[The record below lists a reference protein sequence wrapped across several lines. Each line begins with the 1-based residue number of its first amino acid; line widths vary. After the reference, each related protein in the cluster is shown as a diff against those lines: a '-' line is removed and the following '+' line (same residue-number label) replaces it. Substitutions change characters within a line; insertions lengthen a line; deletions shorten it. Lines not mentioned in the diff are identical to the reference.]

1 MGAVVVLEEVAA
13 LVPLGGVIRN
23 PLVRNYNFIF
33 SFFHMALA
41 KRIAFFLAI
50 NIGLM
55 VSIGILIAVLES
67 VFGIRITANLSD
79 GYTSLAIY
87 SAVYGFSSAFISL
100 AISRMIAKWMYS
112 IELVKGERLLD
123 WDPKVQ
129 AVYATVDRLAKSH
142 GITMPEVGVYDSAEP
157 NAFATGPTKNRAL
170 VAVSQ
175 GLLDTMSQSEIEG
188 VVGHEM
194 AHVLN
199 GDMVT
204 MTLLQGV
211 LNTIIIFV
219 ARILSNIIAGMIKSE
234 GDTYWIETIVNFV
247 LQIVLGFF
255 AMIVLA
261 AFSRYREYR
270 ADEDSAKMLGKA
282 SMIAALK
289 KLQSL
294 REALVGK
301 VESDDRFAAMQI
313 STYKASEW
321 FSTHPALEK
330 RISALETRYDLV

>member
-1 MGAVVVLEEVAA
+1 
-13 LVPLGGVIRN
+13 
-23 PLVRNYNFIF
+23 
-33 SFFHMALA
+33 MALA
-41 KRIAFFLAI
+41 KRIGFFIAI

-55 VSIGILIAVLES
+55 VSIGILIVVLES
-67 VFGIRITANLSD
+67 IFGIRITSNLSD
-79 GYTSLAIY
+79 GYASLAVY
-87 SAVYGFSSAFISL
+87 SAVYGFSSAFIGL

-123 WDPKVQ
+123 WDRKVQ
-129 AVYATVDRLAKSH
+129 TVYATVDRLAKSN
-142 GITMPEVGVYDSAEP
+142 GIVMPEVGVYDSAEP

-175 GLLDTMSQSEIEG
+175 GLLDTMTSSEIEG
-188 VVGHEM
+188 VIGHEM

-219 ARILSNIIAGMIKSE
+219 SRILANMIAGMIKTE
-234 GDTYWIETIVNFV
+234 GDTYWIETIVNIV
-247 LQIVLGFF
+247 LQIALGFF

-261 AFSRYREYR
+261 IFSRHREYR
-270 ADEDSAKMLGKA
+270 ADEGSAQMMGKT

-289 KLQSL
+289 RLQML
-294 REALVGK
+294 RDKLVGQ
-301 VESDDRFAAMQI
+301 VETDDRMAAMQI
-313 STYKASEW
+313 STYKASSL
-321 FSTHPALEK
+321 FSTHPALED
-330 RISALETRYDLV
+330 RIAALEARYDLS

>member
-1 MGAVVVLEEVAA
+1 
-13 LVPLGGVIRN
+13 
-23 PLVRNYNFIF
+23 
-33 SFFHMALA
+33 MALA
-41 KRIAFFLAI
+41 KRIGFFIAL

-55 VSIGILIAVLES
+55 VSIGILVLVLES
-67 VFGIRITANLSD
+67 VFGIRITRNLAD

-100 AISRMIAKWMYS
+100 AISRMVAKWMYS

-123 WDPKVQ
+123 WGTKVQ
-129 AVYATVDRLAKSH
+129 TVYATVDRLSKSH

-175 GLLDTMSQSEIEG
+175 GLLDTMTQSEIEG
-188 VVGHEM
+188 VVAHEM

-219 ARILSNIIAGMIKSE
+219 SRILSNMIAGMIKTE
-234 GDTYWIETIVNFV
+234 GDTYWIETIVNIV
-247 LQIVLGFF
+247 LQIALGFF

-270 ADEDSAKMLGKA
+270 ADEGSARMMGK
-282 SMIAALK
+282 SNMIAALK

-294 REALVGK
+294 RDDLVGK
-301 VESDDRFAAMQI
+301 IESDDRIAAMQI
-313 STYKASEW
+313 SSYKASQW
-321 FSTHPALEK
+321 FSTHPALED
-330 RISALETRYDLV
+330 RIAALEARYDLA